1 MSDAPE
7 DEVLA
12 TVSASIG
19 RRILGIGLLSLLAVM
34 VIWMAVTKSPAFGWQ
49 IFLIGLGITAL
60 MIADA
65 MRRSTACVLELTTTM
80 LREKDGRII
89 ARIDE
94 ITDVERGAFAFKP
107 SNGFLLTTSTRNSR
121 AWRPGVWWRMG
132 RKIGIGGML
141 PGRQTKFM
149 SEIIA
154 VRLAER
160 EVR

>member
-1 MSDAPE
+1 
-7 DEVLA
+7 
-12 TVSASIG
+12 
-19 RRILGIGLLSLLAVM
+19 
-34 VIWMAVTKSPAFGWQ
+34 MAVTKSPAFGWQ

-94 ITDVERGAFAFKP
+94 ITDV
-107 SNGFLLTTSTRNSR
+107 LTTSTRNSR

-160 EVR
+160 EIR